1 MNFNFGAAVCC
12 RVLKNDG
19 GIVMTSRAQQEEYLA
34 TVAQSFDAGDYDFL
48 SPEKM
53 RELNSLIA
61 AAWKTLRAGGEIE
74 VQLNEIQQLTQSL

>member
-1 MNFNFGAAVCC
+1 
-12 RVLKNDG
+12 
-19 GIVMTSRAQQEEYLA
+19 MTNRAQQEEYLA

-61 AAWKTLRAGGEIE
+61 AAWKALREGREIE
-74 VQLNEIQQLTQSL
+74 AQINEIQQLTQPL